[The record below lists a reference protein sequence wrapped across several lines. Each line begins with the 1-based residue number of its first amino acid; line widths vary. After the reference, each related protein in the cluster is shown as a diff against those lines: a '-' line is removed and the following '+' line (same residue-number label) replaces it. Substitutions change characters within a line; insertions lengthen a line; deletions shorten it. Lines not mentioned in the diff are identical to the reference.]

1 MTKELEI
8 TTPLS
13 QETIESIRSGDR
25 LFINGVIYTARDAA
39 HARLIKLLDQGEDAP
54 FELAGQ
60 IIFYAGPSP
69 ARPGKPIGAVGPTTS
84 YRMDPYAPRLL
95 EEGLKGMI
103 GKGPRGK
110 EVREAMIEFKG
121 IYCVAT
127 GGAAALLSKC
137 IKKAEIVAFE
147 DLGPEAVRRLEVE
160 RLPVICVN
168 DIHGNDLYE
177 KARKEFAVSSKYF

>member
-1 MTKELEI
+1 MTRELEI

-13 QETIESIRSGDR
+13 QEAVEAIYSGDR

-39 HARLIKLLDQGEDAP
+39 HARLIKLLNQGEELP
-54 FELAGQ
+54 VQLAGQ

-69 ARPGKPIGAVGPTTS
+69 ARPGKPIGAIGPTTS
-84 YRMDPYAPRLL
+84 YRMDPYTPRLL

-110 EVREAMIEFKG
+110 EVRDALMKFKG
-121 IYCVAT
+121 VYCVAT

-137 IKKAEIVAFE
+137 VKKADIVAFD
-147 DLGPEAVRRLEVE
+147 DLGPEAIRRLEVE

-168 DIHGNDLYE
+168 DIFGNDLYE
-177 KARKEFAVSSKYF
+177 TARMEFAVKSGYC